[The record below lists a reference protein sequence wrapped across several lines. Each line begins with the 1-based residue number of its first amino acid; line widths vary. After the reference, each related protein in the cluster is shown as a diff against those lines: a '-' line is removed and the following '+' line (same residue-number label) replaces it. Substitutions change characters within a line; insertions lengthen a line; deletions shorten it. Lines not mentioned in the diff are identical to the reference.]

1 MEMRNMYEM
10 CFTKTIL
17 FHCIDLDCI
26 FPYSL
31 SFSLSLSMTMCHCTA
46 QVNRVGSKVRYM
58 RKLKAS
64 SPHFIKRN
72 EYSCRQTICPMRLF
86 CYQCVAWVYSFLFL
100 CLSHSQSL
108 SLCFL
113 FINETHS
120 MLNWWMTHFYADS
133 KCWMHSNWCGERE
146 RGECEKM

>member
-1 MEMRNMYEM
+1 MVGCSFSFIFCCCWVFSSRETERLSYGKPNKTQHTNHLTLETVDFVQFWLYMSFESMEMRNMYEM

-72 EYSCRQTICPMRLF
+72 EYSCRQTICRMRLF
-86 CYQCVAWVYSFLFL
+86 CYQCVA
-100 CLSHSQSL
+100 
-108 SLCFL
+108 
-113 FINETHS
+113 
-120 MLNWWMTHFYADS
+120 
-133 KCWMHSNWCGERE
+133 
-146 RGECEKM
+146 